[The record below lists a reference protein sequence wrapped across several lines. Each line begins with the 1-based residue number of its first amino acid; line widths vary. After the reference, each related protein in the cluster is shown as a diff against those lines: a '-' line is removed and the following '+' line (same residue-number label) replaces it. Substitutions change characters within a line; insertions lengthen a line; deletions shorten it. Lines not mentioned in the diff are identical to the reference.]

1 MAKKDGGWT
10 GSALLPFVLLSE
22 KADSNFLVV
31 GISPLASLAGGEELS
46 AEQQVCA
53 EAVKLCVVLRVCVW
67 CEQCLVRDVQQG
79 VPLWL
84 RPCAVRRIEETPRG
98 FSTGALTNILANS
111 YRTSCTR

>member
-46 AEQQVCA
+46 AEQQVRA
-53 EAVKLCVVLRVCVW
+53 L
-67 CEQCLVRDVQQG
+67 
-79 VPLWL
+79 
-84 RPCAVRRIEETPRG
+84 PC
-98 FSTGALTNILANS
+98 
-111 YRTSCTR
+111 C

>member
-1 MAKKDGGWT
+1 MLQIFISVQRNMAKKDGGWT

-53 EAVKLCVVLRVCVW
+53 
-67 CEQCLVRDVQQG
+67 
-79 VPLWL
+79 
-84 RPCAVRRIEETPRG
+84 
-98 FSTGALTNILANS
+98 
-111 YRTSCTR
+111 